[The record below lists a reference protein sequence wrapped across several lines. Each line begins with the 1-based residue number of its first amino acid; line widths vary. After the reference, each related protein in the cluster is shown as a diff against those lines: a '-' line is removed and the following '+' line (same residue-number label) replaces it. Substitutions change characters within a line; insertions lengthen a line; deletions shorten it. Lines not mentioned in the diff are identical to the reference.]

1 MSNPLM
7 SAGTSEIF
15 WGRTTFPTAFP
26 SPEIVLPEI
35 SSINPV
41 IFFAR
46 SGLLPIIL
54 LKSSLPSI
62 SENICPA
69 RLRSSVVAS
78 GLSAMFT
85 ASPISS
91 KLAPVAN
98 LLAGIRP
105 SSSTGSCRQY
115 HPLFPAVL
123 WAVFPLPEHCFLAA
137 FQTGYSVPATRY
149 KAAIGISR

>member
-69 RLRSSVVAS
+69 RLRSSAVAS

-98 LLAGIRP
+98 LLAGIRLP
-105 SSSTGSCRQY
+105 RHRPRILPEY
-115 HPLFPAVL
+115 HPCGYRKTLRPAHRRV
-123 WAVFPLPEHCFLAA
+123 
-137 FQTGYSVPATRY
+137 SVPQVLRPF
-149 KAAIGISR
+149 RRQM

>member
-7 SAGTSEIF
+7 SAGASVIF
-15 WGRTTFPTAFP
+15 WGWTTFPTAFP

-35 SSINPV
+35 SSISPV

-46 SGLLPIIL
+46 SGLLCIIL

-69 RLRSSVVAS
+69 RLRSSAVAV

-91 KLAPVAN
+91 KLAPVVSV
-98 LLAGIRP
+98 LSRHRP
-105 SSSTGSCRQY
+105 RIPPEY
-115 HPLFPAVL
+115 HPCGCRKTLRPAHHRV
-123 WAVFPLPEHCFLAA
+123 
-137 FQTGYSVPATRY
+137 SVPQVLRLF
-149 KAAIGISR
+149 RRQM